1 MLFLVGTVSSE
12 PESYSEQLVMIT
24 KKTDKFS
31 FIARES
37 VLDTMGGMSLL
48 MSLGCSQGVWVRSVC
63 VREREREKVYSK

>member
-1 MLFLVGTVSSE
+1 MLFLVGTLSSE

-31 FIARES
+31 FTARES

-48 MSLGCSQGVWVRSVC
+48 MSLGCSQGGHFTPNI
-63 VREREREKVYSK
+63 YLNPLLLD